1 MRILLLSMLLAGCTT
16 MTNNDAPPAPT
27 EAKCNLAPLQSLIG
41 QPATAELGAEALRL
55 SGARALR
62 WKPPGAMVTM
72 DFRPDRL
79 NVSTDE
85 ADRVTAF
92 DCG

>member
-1 MRILLLSMLLAGCTT
+1 MRLLALALLLGGCTT
-16 MTNNDAPPAPT
+16 MTETAPPSAAPEEPCDT
-27 EAKCNLAPLQSLIG
+27 KALQPLIG
-41 QPATAELGAEALRL
+41 QSATAELAAEALRL

-72 DFRPDRL
+72 DYRPDRL
-79 NVSTDE
+79 NISLD
-85 ADRVTAF
+85 AQNRVTDF

>member
-1 MRILLLSMLLAGCTT
+1 MRLLALALLLGGCTT
-16 MTNNDAPPAPT
+16 MTETPAPSASP
-27 EAKCNLAPLQSLIG
+27 EGKCDLAPLQRLIG
-41 QPATAELGAEALRL
+41 QAATAELGAEALRL
-55 SGARALR
+55 SGAKALR

-79 NVSTDE
+79 NVSID
-85 ADRVTAF
+85 AQNRVTAF